1 MRPGK
6 SCFRLLGMSHAHKL
20 PASAQGAAPDDRDT
34 GGLISTVSKLL
45 VLYAVYVF
53 ISGWAFLDY
62 YYRYYGVDTRWL
74 DLTTYDILIKGFT
87 VLFTGGWLLWPLY
100 VVLIALPLI
109 AERKL
114 QNRIWSVLAITATL
128 LAILLAVYVVS
139 TRAGEKIA
147 QADKSDNTTLPSII
161 FRSRASKL
169 QYHGKLLGFRS
180 GVYLVHGVALVPGQN
195 SLSAD
200 TPGGSSDLEL
210 SMIRGE
216 DITEITVIEHQ

>member
-1 MRPGK
+1 
-6 SCFRLLGMSHAHKL
+6 MSHAPKL
-20 PASAQGAAPDDRDT
+20 PASAQRAASEDQDA

-100 VVLIALPLI
+100 VVLITLLLI

-114 QNRIWSVLAITATL
+114 QNRIWSVLVITITL
-128 LAILLAVYVVS
+128 LAILLAVYIVS
-139 TRAGEKIA
+139 RRAGERIA
-147 QADKSDNTTLPSII
+147 QADKGDSTTLPSII
-161 FRSRASKL
+161 FRLRSSKL

-180 GVYLVHGVALVPGQN
+180 GVYFVHGVALVPGQN
-195 SLSAD
+195 SSSAD
-200 TPGGSSDLEL
+200 TSGSSSDLEL
-210 SMIRGE
+210 SMIRAE
-216 DITEITVIEHQ
+216 DITDISVIEHQ